1 MTLPAT
7 HITIAPRA
15 GTCRCVSAR
24 GARRIQGALRPQLDG
39 PVIVCAFARGYGDK
53 KHIAGVSNEGCSA

>member
-7 HITIAPRA
+7 HSTIAPRA
-15 GTCRCVSAR
+15 GTCRRVPAR

-39 PVIVCAFARGYGDK
+39 PVIVCAFARHCDGRS
-53 KHIAGVSNEGCSA
+53 IAGVSNEGCPA